1 MNYYSKYLKYKK
13 KYLELKNLELKNL
26 IVVQSGGGKRYL
38 KQEID
43 KDPLILTPTG
53 MPNKMNK
60 FLLQPEINFIKK
72 KCSNNKSIAKICTD
86 QNISDLLTYFFT
98 SEHTGYNPSK
108 DLEIISKKTKLSKD
122 FVSSVLKY
130 HKIWKSEFLLKI
142 EK

>member
-13 KYLELKNLELKNL
+13 KYLDLKKMINFQN
-26 IVVQSGGGKRYL
+26 GGGKRYL

-43 KDPLILTPTG
+43 KDPLILTPSG

-72 KCSNNKSIAKICTD
+72 KCSKNKSTAKICTD
-86 QNISDLLTYFFT
+86 QNVSDLLTYFFT
-98 SEHTGYNPSK
+98 SEQTGYNPSK

-122 FVSSVLKY
+122 FINSVLKY
-130 HKIWKSEFLLKI
+130 HKLWKSDFFLKI